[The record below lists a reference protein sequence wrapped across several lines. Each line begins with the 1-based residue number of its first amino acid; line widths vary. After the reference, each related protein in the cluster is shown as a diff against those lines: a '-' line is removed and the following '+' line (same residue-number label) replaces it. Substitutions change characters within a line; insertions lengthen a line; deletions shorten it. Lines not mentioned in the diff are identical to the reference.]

1 MKKVFVVVLMG
12 VLVFIGFCFGFLT
25 PVSAQDFPKK
35 NIRWFVGYSPGGGF
49 DTYSRALARTMEKY
63 LPKGLHVI
71 VVNRPGSAS
80 QQAASMIYNAKPD
93 GYTMG
98 IWPMPGLYV
107 PQMFFEPK
115 YDVKKVTW
123 LGTVLVE
130 PMVLAASSKSDFR
143 TVKDLQGAKSV
154 RLALTGFT
162 GPEIA
167 APITMEKLGV
177 KAQYITGHTGSG
189 QAMLAAMR
197 GDADAVVFS
206 YGSLRKLL
214 LDKSFVPLLLM
225 GEGKRNPEI
234 PDCPTATEAGY
245 PELDDLVAAWR
256 VIGGT
261 PGIPEDQKK
270 KLREL
275 IWKSI
280 NDPEFLE
287 WSKKSKRP
295 VSPLDGIA
303 TERALAKIL
312 VQYDGLRDI
321 LEKYMK

>member
-80 QQAASMIYNAKPD
+80 
-93 GYTMG
+93 
-98 IWPMPGLYV
+98 
-107 PQMFFEPK
+107 QMFFEPK